1 MPRNILTKDEIRV
14 HVEKLKKELYN
25 SEVAWT
31 SDPKSLAHQYLN
43 RVLDKI
49 AEYRG

>member
-1 MPRNILTKDEIRV
+1 MPRNILTKDEIKV
-14 HVEKLKKELYN
+14 YVEKLKKELYN
-25 SEVAWT
+25 YEVTWS
-31 SDPKSLAHQYLN
+31 SDPKALAQQYLN

>member
-1 MPRNILTKDEIRV
+1 MPRNILTKDEMRV

-25 SEVAWT
+25 EDVTWS
-31 SDPKSLAHQYLN
+31 SDPKAIAHQYLN

-49 AEYRG
+49 AEYRA

>member
-1 MPRNILTKDEIRV
+1 MPRNNLTKDEMKTY
-14 HVEKLKKELYN
+14 VEKLKKELYN
-25 SEVAWT
+25 HEVTWS
-31 SDPKSLAHQYLN
+31 SDPKALAHQYLN